1 MYLTDH
7 EGKSAANDNRKFW
20 ERKLNKVLGGE
31 EGCERED
38 IPSFLTPDADR
49 GVVYSD
55 EIIEMKGKLT
65 LHMAQDPPH
74 ILYAND
80 TFVHNTGTVRIKPVH
95 ATKNSFLLLVFVLFL
110 LLLPSLLFDRI
121 ELCRECFMSRFLLYK
136 QISTL
141 LHIFFTSSTIPYL
154 TLPYHTI
161 PYHTIPYHT
170 IPYHTIPYHTIPYH
184 TIPYHTL
191 PYHTF
196 LHLT

>member
-1 MYLTDH
+1 MTHTHTHTDMYLTDH

-80 TFVHNTGTVRIKPVH
+80 TFVHNTGKIKLSQVE
-95 ATKNSFLLLVFVLFL
+95 NYDILV
-110 LLLPSLLFDRI
+110 S
-121 ELCRECFMSRFLLYK
+121 
-136 QISTL
+136 
-141 LHIFFTSSTIPYL
+141 
-154 TLPYHTI
+154 
-161 PYHTIPYHT
+161 
-170 IPYHTIPYHTIPYH
+170 
-184 TIPYHTL
+184 
-191 PYHTF
+191 
-196 LHLT
+196 

>member
-65 LHMAQDPPH
+65 LHLRLAPDRPWQPHTAFAHLCVSDYPIPGGSKGWATSQRLLQSGWTIVPTAQVRVSFRDNFG
-74 ILYAND
+74 ND
-80 TFVHNTGTVRIKPVH
+80 SV
-95 ATKNSFLLLVFVLFL
+95 AA
-110 LLLPSLLFDRI
+110 
-121 ELCRECFMSRFLLYK
+121 
-136 QISTL
+136 
-141 LHIFFTSSTIPYL
+141 
-154 TLPYHTI
+154 
-161 PYHTIPYHT
+161 
-170 IPYHTIPYHTIPYH
+170 
-184 TIPYHTL
+184 
-191 PYHTF
+191 
-196 LHLT
+196 

>member
-80 TFVHNTGTVRIKPVH
+80 TFVHNTGKINIKPVH
-95 ATKNSFLLLVFVLFL
+95 RKILVLSVLRNISAPIFIFISFF
-110 LLLPSLLFDRI
+110 SA
-121 ELCRECFMSRFLLYK
+121 K
-136 QISTL
+136 Q
-141 LHIFFTSSTIPYL
+141 
-154 TLPYHTI
+154 
-161 PYHTIPYHT
+161 
-170 IPYHTIPYHTIPYH
+170 
-184 TIPYHTL
+184 
-191 PYHTF
+191 
-196 LHLT
+196 

>member
-80 TFVHNTGTVRIKPVH
+80 TFVHNTGKSKPWQVE
-95 ATKNSFLLLVFVLFL
+95 NYDVFVSQNCLSMTFPSVWRHRIMIL
-110 LLLPSLLFDRI
+110 TSDITQLVVCADTYLPQHHPWDCPQP
-121 ELCRECFMSRFLLYK
+121 LCL
-136 QISTL
+136 ISAG
-141 LHIFFTSSTIPYL
+141 
-154 TLPYHTI
+154 
-161 PYHTIPYHT
+161 
-170 IPYHTIPYHTIPYH
+170 
-184 TIPYHTL
+184 
-191 PYHTF
+191 
-196 LHLT
+196 

>member
-80 TFVHNTGTVRIKPVH
+80 TFVHNTGA
-95 ATKNSFLLLVFVLFL
+95 ATPKLHTYEETYSF
-110 LLLPSLLFDRI
+110 
-121 ELCRECFMSRFLLYK
+121 Y
-136 QISTL
+136 
-141 LHIFFTSSTIPYL
+141 
-154 TLPYHTI
+154 
-161 PYHTIPYHT
+161 
-170 IPYHTIPYHTIPYH
+170 
-184 TIPYHTL
+184 
-191 PYHTF
+191 
-196 LHLT
+196 

>member
-7 EGKSAANDNRKFW
+7 QGKSAANDNRKFW

-74 ILYAND
+74 IMYAND
-80 TFVHNTGTVRIKPVH
+80 TFVHNTGKIKSVNTV
-95 ATKNSFLLLVFVLFL
+95 LLLSNFIAAVSSKSFNLS
-110 LLLPSLLFDRI
+110 PSLYHLNGKNIFLPLVLLF
-121 ELCRECFMSRFLLYK
+121 FA
-136 QISTL
+136 
-141 LHIFFTSSTIPYL
+141 
-154 TLPYHTI
+154 
-161 PYHTIPYHT
+161 
-170 IPYHTIPYHTIPYH
+170 
-184 TIPYHTL
+184 
-191 PYHTF
+191 
-196 LHLT
+196 